1 VEITMSTRLLV
12 VLLCFAGIGASSGD
26 EKPGGRSQLRMTVE
40 LPAKVSLGKQ
50 VPLKLTFLNE
60 GGQKQKFANSA
71 FAIVLLDENGKQV
84 KDPFYREAVAR
95 DVVLEGRTPEYAPPL
110 GFNRGCKGLQ
120 VGKQYQVVCV
130 LPVGGI
136 QALAG
141 SARFTLV
148 E

>member
-1 VEITMSTRLLV
+1 MITRLLV
-12 VLLCFAGIGASSGD
+12 LLLCLGAAETALGD
-26 EKPGGRSQLRMTVE
+26 EKQPARPPSQITVL
-40 LPAKVSLGKQ
+40 LPDKVSLGKG
-50 VPLKLTFLNE
+50 VPLKLTFVNDA
-60 GGQKQKFANSA
+60 GRKQKFANSA

-84 KDPFYREAVAR
+84 KDPFHREAVAR

-110 GFNRGCKGLQ
+110 AFNRECKGLQ

>member
-1 VEITMSTRLLV
+1 MRTRLLV
-12 VLLCFAGIGASSGD
+12 LLLCLSAAGTALSD
-26 EKPGGRSQLRMTVE
+26 EKHPARPPSQMTVS
-40 LPAKVSLGKQ
+40 LPDKLSLGKG
-50 VPLKLTFLNE
+50 VPLKLTFVNE
-60 GGQKQKFANSA
+60 AGQKQTFANSA
-71 FAIVLLDENGKQV
+71 FAIVLLDETGKQV
-84 KDPFYREAVAR
+84 KDPFHREAVAR

-110 GFNRGCKGLQ
+110 AFNRECKGLQ
-120 VGKQYQVVCV
+120 VGKLYQLVCV